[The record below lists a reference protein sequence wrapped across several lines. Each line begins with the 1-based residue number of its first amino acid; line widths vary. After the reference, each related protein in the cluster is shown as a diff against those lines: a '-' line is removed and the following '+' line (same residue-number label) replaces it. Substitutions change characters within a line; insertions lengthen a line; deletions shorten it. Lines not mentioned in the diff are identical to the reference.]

1 MFLSP
6 RTTFLI
12 LLTKKEYDPQNGTKK
27 LEHPQRSGFFELFD
41 HIVQCS
47 FNRMLTLR

>member
-27 LEHPQRSGFFELFD
+27 PEHSQRSGFFGLFY
-41 HIVQCS
+41 HIEQYS
-47 FNRMLTLR
+47 LNRMLT